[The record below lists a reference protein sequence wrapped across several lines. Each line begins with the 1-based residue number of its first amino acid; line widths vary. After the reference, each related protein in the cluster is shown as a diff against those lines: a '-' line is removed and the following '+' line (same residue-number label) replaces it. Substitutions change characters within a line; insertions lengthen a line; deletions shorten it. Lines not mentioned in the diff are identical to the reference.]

1 MSAARG
7 RKWARDGRRKELS
20 VVDERWLHTFTVQ
33 QGGHGRHM
41 KKLYVYIH
49 VFYFS
54 SSGGCRGGQ
63 RGCCDAACETSQ
75 HSELP
80 QEVAAQRTAKI
91 DRKCHLN
98 VELLRLSLTVW
109 SCGPVGGNMQNKLK
123 KAPKTLESCR
133 EFTVAPPCLNQWTG
147 LIVRMTA

>member
-1 MSAARG
+1 M
-7 RKWARDGRRKELS
+7 
-20 VVDERWLHTFTVQ
+20 
-33 QGGHGRHM
+33 
-41 KKLYVYIH
+41 H

-54 SSGGCRGGQ
+54 SSGGRRGGQ

-109 SCGPVGGNMQNKLK
+109 SCGPVGANMQNKLK
-123 KAPKTLESCR
+123 KSPQNFRIVPGVHCSSSMFEPVDWTHCAYDSMSVCVRVCVVCVVCLQLAPLPW
-133 EFTVAPPCLNQWTG
+133 VAKKKQRWPRLKLSGADKVDISHP
-147 LIVRMTA
+147 